1 MTREIWK
8 PIPTSKGCYA
18 ASNLGRVRSIPA
30 IGSRRTGKVLSAQQE
45 SDGRYR
51 VSLHLPWIGKW
62 GLKRFLVHK
71 LVMEAFKGKC
81 PAGYEV
87 NHKDGDHTNN
97 VLNNLEY
104 IPKRK
109 NYDHAVQHRL
119 YAHSEKRG
127 ASKLTTDSVRLI
139 RKSELA
145 AKVLAEIYGVSATA
159 ISAVRKRKIWKYVD

>member
-81 PAGYEV
+81 PAG
-87 NHKDGDHTNN
+87 
-97 VLNNLEY
+97 LEY

-109 NYDHAVQHRL
+109 NYDHAVRHRL

>member
-8 PIPTSKGCYA
+8 PIPCTKGCYA

-30 IGSRRTGKVLSAQQE
+30 IGSRRTGKVLKTQQE

-51 VSLHLPWIGKW
+51 VSLHLPWVGKW

-71 LVMEAFKGKC
+71 LVMEAFNGEC
-81 PAGYEV
+81 PVGYEV
-87 NHKDGDHTNN
+87 NHKDGVHTNN
-97 VLNNLEY
+97 RLTNLEY

-109 NYDHAVQHRL
+109 NYDHAVEHKL

-127 ASKLTTDSVRLI
+127 LSKLTANTVKVI
-139 RKSELA
+139 RKSELPG
-145 AKVLAEIYGVSATA
+145 KVLAEIHGVSAAA
-159 ISAVRKRKIWKYVD
+159 ISAIRKHKIWKYVD